1 MFRIATH
8 YIYLISPH
16 IYTYPADRETSP
28 LHVRMNIEKATYC
41 ATVGVFDG
49 VHRGH
54 QQVIRCVKAQAAA
67 SGMQSMVVTFD
78 RNPLEVICPERA
90 PKPLMSLSERV
101 AKLHAAGIDRVEVL
115 PFDNAFMQTTAY
127 DFMRYVLYERLGV
140 RCLITGYD
148 NRFGRRNPEETFET
162 YAVYGREI
170 GMEVMLGPQ
179 PEECGLY
186 DGRPVSS
193 SLIRHLLDT
202 GRRDEADALM
212 MLE

>member
-1 MFRIATH
+1 
-8 YIYLISPH
+8 
-16 IYTYPADRETSP
+16 
-28 LHVRMNIEKATYC
+28 MNTEKATYC

-54 QQVIRCVKAQAAA
+54 QHVIRRVRTLAAA

-78 RNPLEVICPERA
+78 RNPLEIVCPERA
-90 PKPLMSLSERV
+90 PMPLMSLSERV
-101 AKLHAAGIDRVEVL
+101 AKLHAAGVDRVEVL
-115 PFDNAFMQTTAY
+115 PFDRMFMQTTAC
-127 DFMRYVLYERLGV
+127 DFMRHVLYERLGV
-140 RCLITGYD
+140 RCLVTGYD

-162 YAVYGREI
+162 YAAYGREI
-170 GMEVMLGPQ
+170 GMEVVLGPP

-186 DGRPVSS
+186 DGCPVSS
-193 SLIRHLLDT
+193 SLIRRLLDT